1 VWKSRE
7 FEGRGT
13 RADGASAGF
22 AKKAAPDDASD
33 GSGIVARAVDGAKDG
48 DRDALRYL
56 YIRFS
61 PNVYG
66 YLLSIVRDEYEA
78 EDLTQQVFTKLMRV
92 ISKYEPRGVPFSAWI
107 LRVAHNMAID
117 HVRQRRATPV
127 AEVRGADERHDD
139 HGPGRVAALKDA
151 LERLPTDQREVLV
164 LRHVLGLSPAEIAG
178 RLGKTEGSVH
188 GLHHR
193 GRGALQTALRELD
206 SAPVTAA

>member
-1 VWKSRE
+1 MVARKTQFSAW
-7 FEGRGT
+7 RG
-13 RADGASAGF
+13 GGSSAGF
-22 AKKAAPDDASD
+22 TRKATPDDTDERAGVVAEAVALAKAGDSD
-33 GSGIVARAVDGAKDG
+33 AV
-48 DRDALRYL
+48 RYL
-56 YIRFS
+56 YVRFS

-66 YLLSIVRDEYEA
+66 YVLSIVRDEYEA

-139 HGPGRVAALKDA
+139 QGPSRIGTLKDA
-151 LERLPTDQREVLV
+151 LERLPADQREVVV
-164 LRHVLGLSPAEIAG
+164 LRHVLGLSPAEIAE

-193 GRGALQTALRELD
+193 GRGAIQAALRDLG
-206 SAPVTAA
+206 ATPVTAA

>member
-1 VWKSRE
+1 VVNRRE
-7 FEGRGT
+7 FSVWNVS
-13 RADGASAGF
+13 ADGASAGF
-22 AKKAAPDDASD
+22 SKKSAPDDTADAS
-33 GSGIVARAVDGAKDG
+33 GVVARAVSGAKNG

-78 EDLTQQVFTKLMRV
+78 EDLTQQVFAKLMRV

-117 HVRQRRATPV
+117 HVRQRKATPV
-127 AEVRGADERHDD
+127 AEVRGADERHDE
-139 HGPGRVAALKDA
+139 HGPSRVAALKDA
-151 LERLPTDQREVLV
+151 LETLSADQREVLV
-164 LRHVLGLSPAEIAG
+164 LRHVLGLSPTEIAG
-178 RLGKTEGSVH
+178 RLGKTEGSIH

-193 GRGALQTALRELD
+193 GRGALQVALRELD
-206 SAPVTAA
+206 AAPVTAA

>member
-1 VWKSRE
+1 VGKRRE
-7 FEGRGT
+7 FSVWNVS
-13 RADGASAGF
+13 AQGASAGF
-22 AKKAAPDDASD
+22 SKKAAPDDASD
-33 GSGIVARAVDGAKDG
+33 VSGVVARAVEGAKDG
-48 DRDALRYL
+48 DGDALRYL

-92 ISKYEPRGVPFSAWI
+92 IAKYEPRGVPFSAWI

-139 HGPGRVAALKDA
+139 HGPGRVAALKGA
-151 LERLPTDQREVLV
+151 LEQLPPDQREVLV

-178 RLGKTEGSVH
+178 RLGKTEGSIH

-193 GRGALQTALRELD
+193 GRGALQVALRELEA
-206 SAPVTAA
+206 APVTAA